1 MAYIKNVNTLEE
13 LKKMYKKLALKLH
26 PDCGGSDDAMA
37 ELNNEYDN
45 LFDQLKNTHKNKDG
59 QTYTK
64 ETSETP
70 DQFKDIINK
79 LFALK
84 MEGIEIEIV
93 GSFIWITGNTKNYK
107 DEIKA
112 LEFRYSPKK
121 YAWYKAPSDYK
132 KRSRKNYDMNTIR
145 GMYGSQKVKSEQ
157 ENKKYIQ
164 TAKRICN

>member
-1 MAYIKNVNTLEE
+1 
-13 LKKMYKKLALKLH
+13 MYKKLALKLH

-84 MEGIEIEIV
+84 MEGIEIESLFDKKDFPNYLTYAPKDCPECQKGIRLDAIV
-93 GSFIWITGNTKNYK
+93 NSFG
-107 DEIKA
+107 
-112 LEFRYSPKK
+112 YSKF
-121 YAWYKAPSDYK
+121 
-132 KRSRKNYDMNTIR
+132 
-145 GMYGSQKVKSEQ
+145 
-157 ENKKYIQ
+157 
-164 TAKRICN
+164 